1 MQKRPQIV
9 TKMRRCN
16 MEKEQKNNEEMI
28 TQLPP
33 ETALEESLARKKKK
47 KNKYAGHLQKRNHFD
62 AKDMILLVVMLI
74 IIYGILTWVEFF
86 AEEAANAKQNTDKT
100 TIESMQESKT
110 AEE

>member
-1 MQKRPQIV
+1 
-9 TKMRRCN
+9 

-33 ETALEESLARKKKK
+33 ETALEESLARKKK
-47 KNKYAGHLQKRNHFD
+47 NKYAGHLQKRNHFD
-62 AKDMILLVVMLI
+62 AKDMILLVIMLI

-86 AEEAANAKQNTDKT
+86 AEEAANAKQNTDQT